1 MGHKAA
7 KITHNIN
14 TFDPGIWL
22 IMNIQCSGASRSF
35 ARDES
40 FEDGGA
46 QWSAI
51 GKWQGPI
58 ERIIK
63 ADPLKT
69 TESFAEELDVDHSAV
84 EANWKDEKTW

>member
-7 KITHNIN
+7 KMTHNIN
-14 TFDPGIWL
+14 TFDPGTNNEHTMQW
-22 IMNIQCSGASRSF
+22 CF
-35 ARDES
+35 KKFCHRDES
-40 FEDGGA
+40 LEDRGA

-51 GKWQGPI
+51 GRWQGPI

-69 TESFAEELDVDHSAV
+69 TESFAEELNVDHSAF
-84 EANWKDEKTW
+84 EANWKGENTW